1 MVAPGFSLMT
11 SDANMYSNL
20 SPGIKIPSLSTIPIL
35 SPSPS
40 NAIPMSALTFK
51 TFSFNCFKLFSSVG
65 SG

>member
-35 SPSPS
+35 LRRHQ
-40 NAIPMSALTFK
+40 M
-51 TFSFNCFKLFSSVG
+51 LFLRQH
-65 SG
+65 